1 MFTYNTFVNYY
12 GVFGSERTSMMLK
25 NILKKLNDQ
34 LNRLE
39 TKHKIM
45 LIIVGICLFN
55 ILVCGSI
62 FFHYHQVEQ
71 RKQEL
76 MLNMEQMREHN
87 HTDEDAPIPTIPPQ
101 EKPEIKE
108 DDIVSEVMGYLF
120 IERIEEMYVNRPN
133 MEVKSLPGYEA
144 DTLFTF
150 QTGDKIK
157 QLAVS
162 YDIDWIQV
170 KVDDTI
176 GYVEP
181 FSIGEEFVY
190 DETVYNEMLEHNS
203 SGRLYIDD
211 LKIDTMLIMPEGV
224 LTGEAYGKISQWI
237 VDRKDASV
245 LLKDTDNYYGQLRMA
260 DHNIHGWDQLKK
272 CEENVT
278 TALWHQGTHVIK
290 LICVKNFTGYNLGS
304 DLTDLNGQSI
314 AGQNNYGVC
323 MYSCNRDGTVMLTYW
338 QVVDGDYELK

>member
-1 MFTYNTFVNYY
+1 
-12 GVFGSERTSMMLK
+12 MLK
-25 NILKKLNDQ
+25 DVLKKINDQ

-76 MLNMEQMREHN
+76 MLNMESMSESNPN
-87 HTDEDAPIPTIPPQ
+87 HQQVALPEPTV
-101 EKPEIKE
+101 PEIKE
-108 DDIVSEVMGYLF
+108 NEIIADVDGTIFVTKPV
-120 IERIEEMYVNRPN
+120 EMVVNRPDLAIRATPDGN
-133 MEVKSLPGYEA
+133 AECLATAQP
-144 DTLFTF
+144 
-150 QTGDKIK
+150 GDKIN
-157 QLAVS
+157 QVGIS
-162 YDIDWIQV
+162 YESDWTLV
-170 KVDDTI
+170 EYGDVT

-181 FSIGEEFVY
+181 FSIGTEFVY
-190 DETVYNEMLEHNS
+190 DETVYQEMIANNS
-203 SGRLYIDD
+203 SGRLYIED
-211 LKIDTMLIMPEGV
+211 IGINTMLIMPEGV

-278 TALWHQGTHVIK
+278 TAIWHQGTHK
-290 LICVKNFTGYNLGS
+290 MRLICVKNFTGYNLGS

-323 MYSCNRDGTVMLTYW
+323 MYSCNRDGTIMLTYW
-338 QVVDGDYELK
+338 QILEGEYELK